1 MILLWKIWNHSW
13 SPRHIYIDLFD
24 WIVSCFETVSLCKRD
39 RVQLRREM
47 FPGDNL
53 ESVDRDPCWSYFCP
67 DIPSM
72 ARLAYQL
79 TDFVHSD
86 VDKPPELGPLWGG
99 RPAYGWNSRVDS
111 KGTNFAFIFLREA
124 LVMIGPIVH
133 ITRSSLIILGAIA
146 GGLQNFR
153 REQLR
158 QILQSLCATNEIFT
172 REQIWKHWVVLRVMV
187 DRDILKTN

>member
-1 MILLWKIWNHSW
+1 MK
-13 SPRHIYIDLFD
+13 
-24 WIVSCFETVSLCKRD
+24 
-39 RVQLRREM
+39 
-47 FPGDNL
+47 
-53 ESVDRDPCWSYFCP
+53 

-86 VDKPPELGPLWGG
+86 VDKPPEFGPLWGG